1 MRTIKRIFFFLLIC
15 VCVSSCASGPLL
27 QASFDGRESYRSPD
41 FKSISGGTVLGI
53 LTAAGKD
60 GNLEYVK
67 LLGEF
72 VEEAVKKNRPDLKVI
87 PYWQSLSAINAQ
99 GYTAEY
105 AGMVTDYASTGI
117 LDKKILNK
125 LAAAL
130 KVRYFIQPRLVKFD
144 QRQSTR
150 FSLFGLT
157 LFKTHE
163 SQIKIYIEIWDA
175 RGGELVWIG
184 VADTNMA
191 NEQFKAAP
199 IAFEQV
205 ARYAVENLVKKIPE
219 GGE

>member
-1 MRTIKRIFFFLLIC
+1 MVKRVFFLLLIS
-15 VCVSSCASGPLL
+15 VFVSSCASGPLL
-27 QASFDGRESYRSPD
+27 QTNFDGRESYRSAD
-41 FKSISGGTVLGI
+41 FKHIPRGTVLGL

-60 GNLEYVK
+60 GNMEYIK

-72 VEEAVKKNRPDLKVI
+72 VEEAIKKNRTDLMVV
-87 PYWQSLSAINAQ
+87 PYWQSLSAINVQ

-105 AGMVTDYASTGI
+105 ADMVANYASTGI
-117 LDKKILNK
+117 LDKKVLNK
-125 LAAAL
+125 LAGAL
-130 KVRYFIQPRLVKFD
+130 KVRYFIQPRLVKFE

-150 FSLFGLT
+150 FSLLGLT

-163 SQIKIYIEIWDA
+163 SQIKIYIEIWDG

-191 NEQFKAAP
+191 NERLQAAP

-219 GGE
+219 KGE